1 MILAI
6 DANVLVGE
14 LLRQRG
20 RDLIANPRFT
30 LYVTEQVLSETEY
43 ELRRRV
49 TAMVIQGRASESDG
63 ENLLQIAINII
74 VNNIILITEPNYIHL
89 ETEARN
95 RIPRDPNDWSTVALA

>member
-43 ELRRRV
+43 ELRRRI
-49 TAMVIQGRASESDG
+49 TFFRLWLSDLDDG
-63 ENLLQIAINII
+63 NFADSNADKSKMK
-74 VNNIILITEPNYIHL
+74 NC
-89 ETEARN
+89 
-95 RIPRDPNDWSTVALA
+95 